1 MTYVNT
7 VNHGKYHNLQ
17 ATGHLPLS
25 FSLLLLPLTFFIQLS
40 TTDADNFWTSANM
53 NITVNVASF
62 TLSQVMNAHC
72 YRATYAH
79 QAANVTS
86 QQIQAC
92 NSIFLLNLQYSVF
105 QVVKKKKIQVHS
117 WHRNYGLMYHN
128 QMGILKTVVSVSY
141 THLRAH
147 ETA

>member
-1 MTYVNT
+1 MTYT
-7 VNHGKYHNLQ
+7 VNHGKNHNLQ
-17 ATGHLPLS
+17 AMPMGHLPLS

-62 TLSQVMNAHC
+62 TLSQVMRVHC

-79 QAANVTS
+79 QTANVTS

-92 NSIFLLNLQYSVF
+92 NSRISIFLLKLQYTVF
-105 QVVKKKKIQVHS
+105 QVVFF
-117 WHRNYGLMYHN
+117 
-128 QMGILKTVVSVSY
+128 
-141 THLRAH
+141 
-147 ETA
+147 